1 MADITIRISGKTQK
15 ILGVVLGGILAA
27 ILIVHLCLSGS
38 FRPHYLLR
46 VYVARVAG
54 VTEGSAVRIDG
65 IDVGSV
71 SALKSSEAATSPDR
85 SIELILKIEKRYQ
98 DRIRSDSAASF
109 LTEGLM
115 GNRYVTITRGFR
127 GSILPPDGEVTATP
141 ERIWNEKDTLA
152 VSDALKLIL
161 AQSAKKNGSGDK

>member
-1 MADITIRISGKTQK
+1 MPDITIRISGKAQK
-15 ILGVVLGGILAA
+15 IVGVVLGGMLAA
-27 ILIVHLCLSGS
+27 ILLAHLWSSGS

-46 VYVARVAG
+46 MYVAHVAG

-71 SALKSSEAATSPDR
+71 SAVKSSDAAASPDR
-85 SIELILKIEKRYQ
+85 SIELTLKIEKRYQ

-115 GNRYVTITRGFR
+115 GKRYVTITRGFR
-127 GSILPPDGEVTATP
+127 GSILPPDGEVASIA
-141 ERIWNEKDTLA
+141 ERVWNEKDTLA
-152 VSDALKLIL
+152 TLDALKLIL
-161 AQSAKKNGSGDK
+161 SQSAKKNSPGDK

>member
-15 ILGVVLGGILAA
+15 IVAVVLGGMFAA
-27 ILIVHLCLSGS
+27 ILVVHFWSSGS

-46 VYVARVAG
+46 MYVARAAG

-71 SALKSSEAATSPDR
+71 SAVKSSDAATSPDR

-98 DRIRSDSAASF
+98 DRIRSDSAAFF
-109 LTEGLM
+109 LTEGLT

-127 GSILPPDGEVTATP
+127 GSILPPDGEVTAAS
-141 ERIWNEKDTLA
+141 ERMWNEKDTL
-152 VSDALKLIL
+152 DALDTLKLIPS
-161 AQSAKKNGSGDK
+161 QSAKKNGSGDK